1 MSELNENW
9 KPEFGTIFTWF
20 AQDKFGRIAV
30 MINNCFGD
38 IPRSL
43 LRIRNVEEWL
53 DHATDFIWEDSEKY
67 REIPEDKMGEFSVDL
82 FSFWRNGPD
91 ITKEYLQNRLSLQFK
106 EIGRRS
112 DINLIVNRGFFEYQ
126 AVEGSYEGEDYPVG
140 YEGQTKMGD
149 YYRHL
154 VPSKYASIE
163 DFPDDLHHII
173 CVSDTIDFTTD
184 RVIESEKINS
194 FFTRQFC
201 NQ

>member
-53 DHATDFIWEDSEKY
+53 DHATDFIWEESEKY

-82 FSFWRNGPD
+82 FSF
-91 ITKEYLQNRLSLQFK
+91 L
-106 EIGRRS
+106 
-112 DINLIVNRGFFEYQ
+112 
-126 AVEGSYEGEDYPVG
+126 A
-140 YEGQTKMGD
+140 
-149 YYRHL
+149 
-154 VPSKYASIE
+154 
-163 DFPDDLHHII
+163 
-173 CVSDTIDFTTD
+173 
-184 RVIESEKINS
+184 
-194 FFTRQFC
+194 
-201 NQ
+201 

>member
-30 MINNCFGD
+30 MVNNCWGD
-38 IPRSL
+38 IPKSL
-43 LRIRNVEEWL
+43 LKIRNVEEWL
-53 DHATDFIWEDSEKY
+53 DHATDFIWEESEKY
-67 REIPEDKMGEFSVDL
+67 REIPNDKMGEFSVDL

-91 ITKEYLQNRLSLQFK
+91 ITKKDLQNRLSLQF
-106 EIGRRS
+106 ESIGRRS

-154 VPSKYASIE
+154 VPTKYASIE

-173 CVSDTIDFTTD
+173 CVSDIIDFTID
-184 RVIESEKINS
+184 RVIESEKINQ
-194 FFTRQFC
+194 FFARQFC
-201 NQ
+201 SQ